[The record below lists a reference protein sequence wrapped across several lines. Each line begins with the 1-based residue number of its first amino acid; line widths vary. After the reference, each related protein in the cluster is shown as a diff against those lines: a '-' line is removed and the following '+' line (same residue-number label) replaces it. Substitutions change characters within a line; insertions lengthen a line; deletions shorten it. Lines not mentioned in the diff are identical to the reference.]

1 LGNLYILRIHNN
13 EKPNDMAEIIR
24 MPRLS
29 DTMTEGVIVVWRKKV
44 GDAIEIGDILADVET
59 DKATMEIEA
68 YNDGVLLHVGVEE
81 GQTVAIDTLIAVL
94 GEKDDDI
101 KAILE
106 EADNAANTDVT
117 EELTT
122 VSEEVKEEVVAETI
136 APAAVI
142 TDHSNTV
149 RLKASPLAKKM
160 AADSG
165 IDISH
170 VQGSGDEGRIVKR
183 DVEAAIKN
191 GVSAPAIS
199 SNSPIPANITLPSVV
214 GEEKY
219 TDVPVSQ
226 MRKTI
231 AKRLSESKFTA
242 PHFYLKVTVDMDKA
256 MEARKQMNEVAQ
268 VKLSFNDLV
277 VKAAAVALKQHPTIN
292 SAWMGDKIRTNEHVN
307 IGVAVAVPDGLLV
320 PVIRYADTKS
330 LSHISVETK
339 EFAVKAKNKELQP
352 KDWEGSTFTISN
364 LGMFGIDEF
373 TAIINTPDA
382 CILAV
387 GGINQVPVVKNG
399 DIVPGNTMKLTL
411 SCDHR
416 LVDGASG
423 AAFLNTL
430 KGLLEEPVRLLV

>member
-68 YNDGVLLHVGVEE
+68 YNEGVLLHIGVEE

-94 GEKDDDI
+94 GDKDDDI

-106 EADNAANTDVT
+106 EADSTAVT

-122 VSEEVKEEVVAETI
+122 VSEEVEEEVVIETI
-136 APAAVI
+136 APAAII
-142 TDHSNTV
+142 TENSNTG

-165 IDISH
+165 IDINH
-170 VQGSGDEGRIVKR
+170 VQGSGDEGRVVKR

-191 GVSAPAIS
+191 GVIVPAVS
-199 SNSPIPANITLPSVV
+199 STSPIPANITLPSVV

-330 LSHISVETK
+330 LSHISIETK
-339 EFAVKAKNKELQP
+339 EFAGKAKNKELQP

-399 DIVPGNTMKLTL
+399 EIVPGNTMKLTL